1 MKAWKIAG
9 VLLVAA
15 IASVIVFGW
24 YEVRRGFSAR
34 QEPTAIETLLAKTA
48 RNMAVPARYQ
58 KLENPLAMSPENLR
72 AGMEHFAN
80 HCAICHANDGSGDT
94 LFGKNMYPKPP
105 DMGTAET
112 QQKHDGALYYT
123 IQNGVRLTGMPAF
136 GEGHGTN
143 DADTWKLVLFIHHL
157 PQLTNGELKEMEA
170 LNPKTDEERREES
183 EEQNFLEGKNPET
196 MNKEFHHH

>member
-1 MKAWKIAG
+1 VKAWKIAG

-15 IASVIVFGW
+15 IAAVIVFGW

-105 DMGTAET
+105 DMRTAET

-157 PQLTNGELKEMEA
+157 PQLTNDELKEMEA

>member
-1 MKAWKIAG
+1 VKAWKIAG
-9 VLLVAA
+9 VLLIAA
-15 IASVIVFGW
+15 IAAVIGFGW

-34 QEPTAIETLLAKTA
+34 QEPSAIETLLAKTA

-58 KLENPLAMSPENLR
+58 KLENPFAMSPENLR

-105 DMGTAET
+105 DMRTAET
-112 QQKHDGALYYT
+112 EQKQDGALYYT

-136 GEGHGTN
+136 GAGHGTN

-157 PQLTNGELKEMEA
+157 PQLTNDELKEMEA

-183 EEQNFLEGKNPET
+183 EEQKFLEGKNPET
-196 MNKEFHHH
+196 TNKEFHHH